1 MSAENI
7 RKIKIKLKK
16 DYNFIK
22 NDGNI
27 LTNIAKDLLTE
38 NDNDYQKTLEFIETL
53 SKKNIQ
59 DRMWEI
65 KQELETAGEISNLI
79 KETIK
84 KDKTESDNLKFE
96 IDGVINKI
104 FELEETVSELEESV
118 SKLENN
124 KEQLEKSFET
134 KQIELVTSFDT
145 QTNKLKTDVDVLIT
159 TKDSLH
165 SELTEIKDSING
177 VFRKGIYKDEF
188 EYEECEY
195 IIKEP
200 IIHLD
205 IVKYCP
211 LIIST
216 RVKRANEFNVSSYMD
231 DYSEL
236 NSNKEDIK
244 INFPV
249 NIKLMDNEYII
260 KTYLIN
266 IVDNNNKNFR
276 FNDRWG
282 YYIIYI
288 TNYGRLL
295 KTDIVIFGVDCI
307 EGGMLVNN
315 RLNKILL
322 SSVNNLDYT
331 YTQSIKTHCING
343 VANIYEMAY
352 GIKTKELPINIAQKL
367 TFRMPRIF
375 LDVIDAFHTQ
385 NNDLMQDCCK
395 KYLDI
400 TRECQYKTD
409 LILSIEQN
417 SIIQKQTEE
426 LNKKDKE
433 IEERDIIIKNLQEE
447 LEKIK
452 LENAK
457 LKTALSV
464 LTS

>member
-1 MSAENI
+1 MSSENI
-7 RKIKIKLKK
+7 RKIKIKLKE

-65 KQELETAGEISNLI
+65 MQELETAGEISNLI

-96 IDGVINKI
+96 IDGVRNKI
-104 FELEETVSELEESV
+104 FELEETVS
-118 SKLENN
+118 KLEND
-124 KEQLEKSFET
+124 KEQLEQSFET

-145 QTNKLKTDVDVLIT
+145 QTNKLKTEVDVLIT

-177 VFRKGIYKDEF
+177 VFRKSIYKDEF
-188 EYEECEY
+188 EYEECNY

-200 IIHLD
+200 VIHLKNNIIIKD
-205 IVKYCP
+205 IS
-211 LIIST
+211 L
-216 RVKRANEFNVSSYMD
+216 
-231 DYSEL
+231 
-236 NSNKEDIK
+236 
-244 INFPV
+244 NFP
-249 NIKLMDNEYII
+249 ILEKLQDYEYII
-260 KTYLIN
+260 KYYYLN
-266 IVDNNNKNFR
+266 TDSPDKNSDSRSLSSQYNCDKYVF
-276 FNDRWG
+276 
-282 YYIIYI
+282 ILYI
-288 TNYGRLL
+288 TNYGRLIKSDIAHFNIQKLDLGNGCMGNHRGYYYDLCLNPITNVNAYELVSYL
-295 KTDIVIFGVDCI
+295 KTSFVVYDQY
-307 EGGMLVNN
+307 N
-315 RLNKILL
+315 
-322 SSVNNLDYT
+322 
-331 YTQSIKTHCING
+331 
-343 VANIYEMAY
+343 AY
-352 GIKTKELPINIAQKL
+352 GRSQINDKTIKPYKLINAPKL

-400 TRECQYKTD
+400 TRESEYKTD

-426 LNKKDKE
+426 LDKKDKE
-433 IEERDIIIKNLQEE
+433 IAERDIIIKNLQEE

-464 LTS
+464 FTS